1 MLHKAEDSTD
11 MYAYNILCILNTI
24 QKNALK
30 PKPRNAQPRFTPAQ
44 LLRFF
49 LQLLPHRAL
58 RQLPALKNK
67 TFYDRLFTPLVTL
80 WYLLFQRLHHDH
92 SLDAASPTLRPAAP
106 TGS

>member
-1 MLHKAEDSTD
+1 MLHKSEDSTD

-30 PKPRNAQPRFTPAQ
+30 PKSRNAQPRFTPAQ

-49 LQLLPHRAL
+49 LQLLPQRAL

-80 WYLLFQRLHHDH
+80 WYLLFQRLTTTTA
-92 SLDAASPTLRPAAP
+92 STLPSPTLRPA
-106 TGS
+106 